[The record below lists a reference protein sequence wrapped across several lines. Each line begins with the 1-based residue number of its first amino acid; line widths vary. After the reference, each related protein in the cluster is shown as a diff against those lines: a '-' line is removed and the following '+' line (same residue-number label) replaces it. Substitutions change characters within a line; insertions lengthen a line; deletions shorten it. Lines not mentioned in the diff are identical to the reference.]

1 MYKPDTVKDKNQIIS
16 EYLTGNC
23 SFPQL
28 EAKYGVKARTIQSWV
43 RAYRKRCGEDVN
55 NLQTQDVKKLEK
67 QLEQEKMKN
76 ELLEEML
83 RLSEQHTGLKLR
95 KKFGTKQS

>member
-1 MYKPDTVKDKNQIIS
+1 MFKRETVKNKNQIIS

-43 RAYRKRCGEDVN
+43 RVYRKRSNEEIAGQESNEVN
-55 NLQTQDVKKLEK
+55 KLKK
-67 QLEQEKMKN
+67 QLEKDKMKI

-83 RLSEQHTGLKLR
+83 RLSEQHTGLDLR

>member
-1 MYKPDTVKDKNQIIS
+1 MYKRDAVKDKNQIIS

-28 EAKYGVKARTIQSWV
+28 EDKYGVKARTIQSWV
-43 RAYRKRCGEDVN
+43 RVYRKRSHEEISS
-55 NLQTQDVKKLEK
+55 QESHEVKKLKK
-67 QLEQEKMKN
+67 QLEKDKMKI

-83 RLSEQHTGLKLR
+83 RLSEQHTGLDLR